1 MLALFDFLVA
11 AMAIFAAMSAR
22 QRSLAD
28 VFSQTGYAAIAV
40 AALIGTVKFAGVPA
54 LAAHHAIA
62 SQIATVVG
70 VPFAA
75 VGFFLLTREIRL
87 WAACALVLLV
97 IVAAVLFWS
106 SPTYGLL
113 AGIVAQVI
121 WLWAGFNARALPG
134 RILLRVI
141 ISVVLTSV
149 AGLVFAPPGLWHGI
163 AKENIFH
170 GLLALALMQQGYA
183 YSRTRDAY

>member
-22 QRSLAD
+22 QRTLGD
-28 VFSQTGYAAIAV
+28 IFSQTGYAAIAV

-62 SQIATVVG
+62 SHIATVVG

-75 VGFFLLTREIRL
+75 VGFFLVTREIRL
-87 WAACALVLLV
+87 WAACAVVVLVV
-97 IVAAVLFWS
+97 VAAVVFWTS
-106 SPTYGLL
+106 ASYGLL
-113 AGIVAQVI
+113 AGIAAQGI

-134 RILLRVI
+134 RILLRVV

-149 AGLVFAPPGLWHGI
+149 AGLLFAPPGVWHGI
-163 AKENIFH
+163 EKENIFH

-183 YSRTRDAY
+183 FSRARDN

>member
-11 AMAIFAAMSAR
+11 AMAIFAALSAR
-22 QRSLAD
+22 QRSLVD

-40 AALIGTVKFAGVPA
+40 AAIIGTVKFAGVPA
-54 LAAHHAIA
+54 LAQHHAIA
-62 SQIATVVG
+62 SHIATVVG

-75 VGFFLLTREIRL
+75 VGFFLVTRELRL
-87 WAACALVLLV
+87 WAAGTVALLV
-97 IVAAVLFWS
+97 ITAAVVFWN

-113 AGIVAQVI
+113 AGIAAQAI
-121 WLWAGFNARALPG
+121 WLWAGFNARSLPG
-134 RILLRVI
+134 RIPLRVI

-149 AGLVFAPPGLWHGI
+149 AGLVFAPPGEWHGI

-183 YSRTRDAY
+183 YSRARDQ

>member
-11 AMAIFAAMSAR
+11 AMAIFAAMGAR
-22 QRSLAD
+22 QRSLVD
-28 VFSQTGYAAIAV
+28 IFSQTGYATIAV

-54 LAAHHAIA
+54 LATHHAIA
-62 SQIATVVG
+62 SHIAAVVG

-75 VGFFLLTREIRL
+75 VGFFLVTRELRL
-87 WAACALVLLV
+87 WAAGAVAVLV
-97 IVAAVLFWS
+97 IAAAVVFWA

-113 AGIVAQVI
+113 AGIAAQVI

-134 RILLRVI
+134 RIPLRVI

-149 AGLVFAPPGLWHGI
+149 AGLVFAPPGFWHGI
-163 AKENIFH
+163 EKENIFH

-183 YSRTRDAY
+183 YSRARDA